1 MQLIGE
7 NMETPRIN
15 IVIVTCSGDTFNHE
29 LAPKAFEALIR
40 EWGDCKRRELATPLF
55 KVKDTYLNFYHIESI
70 TIER

>member
-1 MQLIGE
+1 MMIGE
-7 NMETPRIN
+7 NMEKLLMN
-15 IVIVTCSGDTFNHE
+15 IVLVTCSGDTFPME
-29 LAPKAFEALIR
+29 LSPKAFETLIK